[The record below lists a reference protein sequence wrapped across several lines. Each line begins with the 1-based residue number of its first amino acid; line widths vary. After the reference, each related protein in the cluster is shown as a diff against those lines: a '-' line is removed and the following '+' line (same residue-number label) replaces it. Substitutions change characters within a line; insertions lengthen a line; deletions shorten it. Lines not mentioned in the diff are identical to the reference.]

1 MNRRLVAFAVTST
14 LTASLL
20 AGAVAAQDP
29 VTLKF
34 WTLQQSDG
42 PVKEAQEA
50 AVKDFEELH
59 NVKVEVT
66 TYPYLELQDKLLLA
80 AASDAAPDVLLL
92 DQIWVAQYAG
102 AGYVDPIDDRMA
114 GADIKAEDYFPGAWN
129 SAFVGGKQYGV
140 PFDVGVWAVMY
151 YNKDLFTA
159 AGLDPENPPT
169 TWEELNAAAAELTN
183 APDQYGIATW
193 VGGGDAPNCL
203 WDAWTFSGGGEVIDP
218 GTNLTGL
225 GEPEGVAAL
234 EQYKKTLEYGPE
246 GAVGR
251 DVEDGFALF
260 TSGKAAIMFY
270 GEWGQDTIAAR
281 APDMNYGVALLPVPE
296 GGTSVGCFGGF
307 NLGISS
313 KSQLKDL
320 AWELLQ
326 YSSGVEKQ
334 KEITMLTPAN
344 RQAATEYL
352 AAKRQYPEMIYQ
364 QLDQAKFR
372 PLIPNYPDFAEAQRS
387 ILQRALLG
395 DVSPQQALDEGVPG
409 LNEII
414 AEAQ

>member
-1 MNRRLVAFAVTST
+1 MNRRLVALAVTGT
-14 LTASLL
+14 LAASLF
-20 AGAVAAQDP
+20 AGAALAQDKP
-29 VTLKF
+29 KLTF
-34 WTLQQSDG
+34 WTLQQSAG
-42 PVKEAQEA
+42 PVKDAQEA

-59 NVKVEVT
+59 NVDVEVT
-66 TYPYLELQDKLLLA
+66 SYPYVELRDKLLLA
-80 AASDAAPDVLLL
+80 AASDAAPDVMML

-102 AGYVDPIDDRMA
+102 AGYVDPIDDLMA

-129 SAFVGGKQYGV
+129 SAFVDGKQYGV

-151 YNKDLFTA
+151 YNKDMFTA

-169 TWEELNAAAAELTN
+169 TWEELNAAAAALTK

-193 VGGGDAPNCL
+193 TSQGDAANCL
-203 WDAWTFSGGGEVIDP
+203 WDAWTFSGGGEVIHPD
-218 GTNLTGL
+218 TNLTGL
-225 GEPEGVAAL
+225 GEPAGVAAL
-234 EQYKKTLEYGPE
+234 EQYKKTLEYGPD

-251 DVEDGFALF
+251 GEEDGFALF

-307 NLGISS
+307 DLGISS
-313 KSQLKDL
+313 NSQNKDL
-320 AWELLQ
+320 AWEFLQ
-326 YSSGVEKQ
+326 YASGVEKQ

-344 RQAATEYL
+344 RQAASEYL

-372 PLIPNYPDFAEAQRS
+372 PLIPNYPDFADAQRD
-387 ILQRALLG
+387 ILERALLG
-395 DVSPQQALDEGVPG
+395 DVSPQQALDEGVPV
-409 LNEII
+409 LNEMI